1 MNALPP
7 SPGRRG
13 LELLAVHCTSLDPEA
28 PTARERLEQ
37 IVGPDLAHKL
47 VFALSARPAGRE
59 RFAA

>member
-37 IVGPDLAHKL
+37 IIGPDLAHKL